1 MQLKPYW
8 LYAALFAVMLSFPAA
23 AQSQDA
29 AEKSAGIDVA
39 ASSAETPATSSPVEA
54 SVANTAQTPQSVDVS
69 FADKTYFNMHL
80 LDIGIIG
87 LFFLST
93 LSITWFT
100 MKRAGK
106 DSSEFFLSGRSMPW
120 WLLGFSLV
128 ATTFAADTPNLVTQL
143 VRENGVCGNWVW
155 WAFLPTGMTT
165 VFIYAALWRRLG
177 VMTDLEFYEQR
188 YSGSS
193 AAFVRGFRTLY
204 LGLIV
209 NTIIMANVTLAIV
222 KILGVM
228 LGLPPMITLL
238 CAGTVTV
245 IFTASG
251 GFSAVLWADFIL
263 FLVSMFGAIAA
274 AVIVVQ
280 LPEVGGL
287 HGLVTNPAV
296 MEKMSVLPSL
306 TDRSAIIS
314 LLVIP
319 LVVQWW
325 SAWYPGAEPGGGSY
339 TAQRMLA
346 AKDESNAVGAT
357 LFFNICHYAVRPW
370 PWILVALASII
381 VFPTLDSLKTA
392 FPNLPENMIKDDMAY
407 PAMMTKLP
415 TGYFGIVVASLF
427 AAYMSTVATHLN
439 LGASYMVNDFYK
451 RFVNRNASEKR
462 MVFMGRLWTV
472 ALMIVASIL
481 ALFISSAQDSFNII
495 LMVGAG
501 TGLLFLLRWFWW
513 RINAWSEIAAM
524 CISFPVALYFQLAH
538 TPLCKRLFDM
548 QNAQGET
555 IVPPALDFSDGTKL
569 VLSVI
574 ITTIGWILVTFL
586 TKPSDQ
592 VTLRDF
598 VEKTQAGGPGWK
610 HVMDAAQREGNP
622 IQTSGKPWSVPMGLL
637 CSVLGCMGIYAALFA
652 VGEFLYGHIVSGSIL
667 TVISVF
673 GGWLLYLAWK
683 KMPMENITAV
693 QTLTSELENK

>member
-1 MQLKPYW
+1 MLFYQNTFR
-8 LYAALFAVMLSFPAA
+8 AMALLVVLLFSFASFGQEATQTSAPA
-23 AQSQDA
+23 
-29 AEKSAGIDVA
+29 
-39 ASSAETPATSSPVEA
+39 P
-54 SVANTAQTPQSVDVS
+54 AQTPALETTPGTAAVPAEARYLHMDP
-69 FADKTYFNMHL
+69 
-80 LDIGIIG
+80 LDIWIIA

-93 LSITWFT
+93 LSITCFT
-100 MKRAGK
+100 MRRAGK
-106 DSSEFFLSGRSMPW
+106 SSSEFFLSGRSMPW

-143 VRENGVCGNWVW
+143 VRQNGVSGNWVW

-188 YSGSS
+188 YSGNS

-228 LGLPPMITLL
+228 LGLPPIVTLL

-245 IFTASG
+245 LFTTAG
-251 GFSAVLWADFIL
+251 GFSAVLWADFVL
-263 FLVSMFGAIAA
+263 FLVSMFGAVAA
-274 AVIVVQ
+274 AVVVLQ

-287 HGLVTNPAV
+287 HGLVTHPAV
-296 MEKMSVLPSL
+296 VDKLSFFPDF
-306 TDRSAIIS
+306 TDTSAVVS

-346 AKDESNAVGAT
+346 AKNESNAVGAT

-370 PWILVALASII
+370 PWILVALASLI
-381 VFPTLDSLKTA
+381 VFPSLDSLKTA
-392 FPNLPENMIKDDMAY
+392 FPTLPENMIKDDMAY

-415 TGYFGIVVASLF
+415 AGYFGIVVASLF

-451 RFVNRNASEKR
+451 RFVNQKASEKR
-462 MVFMGRLWTV
+462 MVLAGRLWTV
-472 ALMIVASIL
+472 GLMIL
-481 ALFISSAQDSFNII
+481 ACVLAMFIDSAQDSFNII

-524 CISFPVALYFQLAH
+524 CISFPVALYFQLVH
-538 TPLCKRLFDM
+538 EPLWRALIYVE
-548 QNAQGET
+548 NAQGEQ
-555 IVPPALDFSDGTKL
+555 ILHPSLDFSDGIKL
-569 VLSVI
+569 VLSVAV
-574 ITTIGWILVTFL
+574 TTVGWIIVTYL
-586 TKPSDQ
+586 TKPTDQ
-592 VTLRDF
+592 STLRKF
-598 VEKTQAGGPGWK
+598 LEKTQAGGPGWR
-610 HVMDAAQREGNP
+610 HVVETAEREGKP
-622 IQTSGKPWSVPMGLL
+622 IRSDGRAWSVPMGLL
-637 CSVLGCMGIYAALFA
+637 CSVLGCMGVYAALFA
-652 VGEFLYGHIVSGSIL
+652 VGAWLYGRWASASIL
-667 TVISVF
+667 TGVACV
-673 GGWLLYLAWK
+673 GGLLLYFAWRFV
-683 KMPMENITAV
+683 PVDHSTYEA
-693 QTLTSELENK
+693 SEMD